1 MLTIGD
7 FNSFW
12 IFCDTLYINS
22 TYNSAL
28 AMPIFIHLCSEQL
41 FFLIQK
47 FFFPVNTN
55 IYTCLHKEIINR

>member
-7 FNSFW
+7 FNSFL

-41 FFLIQK
+41 FFFNSK
-47 FFFPVNTN
+47 VFFPVNPN
-55 IYTCLHKEIINR
+55 IYTCLHKGVVNR